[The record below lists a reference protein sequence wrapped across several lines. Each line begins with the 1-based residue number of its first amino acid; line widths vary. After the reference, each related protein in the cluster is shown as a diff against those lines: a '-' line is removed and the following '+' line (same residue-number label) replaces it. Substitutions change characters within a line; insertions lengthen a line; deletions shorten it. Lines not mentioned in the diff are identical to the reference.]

1 MEIFDI
7 VILAVLGLGAVIGF
21 LKGIVKP
28 LFRLI
33 EIIVTFGLGVLAV
46 VCVCEFG
53 LASPE
58 SKEITN
64 LAIIAGSF
72 LVMFIISMIIGDY
85 LFNKFKYK
93 KHKFKNVMIDRT
105 IGLVIGLV
113 VSAAIVWMIF
123 ALMTALEGSEYEFNN
138 IALLAKSKVACFF
151 YDYNPFGFLES
162 VFVNAGLNEI
172 LVDVINGLIPNHI
185 PFA

>member
-7 VILAVLGLGAVIGF
+7 VILAVLGLGALIGF
-21 LKGIVKP
+21 LKGVVKP

-53 LASPE
+53 LASLE
-58 SKEITN
+58 SKETTN

-138 IALLAKSKVACFF
+138 IALLAKSKAACFF

-162 VFVNAGLNEI
+162 VFVKAGLNEI
-172 LVDVINGLIPNHI
+172 LVDVINGLIPNHN